1 MTFDRNTLV
10 MKPALKQ
17 TISRIG
23 TLTYDNSF
31 CPSALRK
38 TTESVI
44 FHTRRKGK
52 RDECAFRNS
61 ISFLTLYDF
70 AGSICLHALSYKHI
84 PYLNSNTIRTTFNPP
99 VGFKHE
105 MPYQH
110 SFLLSLENIVL
121 EMKQNYITCMHRRPH
136 QHTFYRSENPYFC
149 TKVAYML
156 FTTRTKSVVESL
168 VQVALSGRRCK

>member
-1 MTFDRNTLV
+1 MCVDNAAMRMRNIKTDREIRSELPNYLASSIWLLGKIRNCIFLQKWKSIHNVSRYFLIISRNTLLI
-10 MKPALKQ
+10 KPALEQ
-17 TISRIG
+17 IVSRIG

-105 MPYQH
+105 MP
-110 SFLLSLENIVL
+110 SNIHFF
-121 EMKQNYITCMHRRPH
+121 CH
-136 QHTFYRSENPYFC
+136 QRIQFW
-149 TKVAYML
+149 K
-156 FTTRTKSVVESL
+156 
-168 VQVALSGRRCK
+168 

>member
-1 MTFDRNTLV
+1 MR
-10 MKPALKQ
+10 PELKLI
-17 TISRIG
+17 ISRIG

-105 MPYQH
+105 MP
-110 SFLLSLENIVL
+110 SNI
-121 EMKQNYITCMHRRPH
+121 H
-136 QHTFYRSENPYFC
+136 FFC
-149 TKVAYML
+149 H
-156 FTTRTKSVVESL
+156 
-168 VQVALSGRRCK
+168 

>member
-1 MTFDRNTLV
+1 MCVVNAAMRMRNIKTDREIRSELPNYVASSIWLLSNLRNYLFLWKRKSKYNVYRLWIIWKTLK

-17 TISRIG
+17 IVSRIG

-105 MPYQH
+105 MP
-110 SFLLSLENIVL
+110 SNI
-121 EMKQNYITCMHRRPH
+121 H
-136 QHTFYRSENPYFC
+136 FFC
-149 TKVAYML
+149 H
-156 FTTRTKSVVESL
+156 
-168 VQVALSGRRCK
+168 